1 MIGYN
6 FTNESAAKCLR
17 KDGNANECANSLSCD
32 EGYYGTP
39 SVTLCTSPGP
49 YAVIG
54 CTPPTTTAG
63 PTTTP
68 GPTSAPLPPKV
79 TTPKPPVNPEW
90 WCPKIEEDDP
100 DDPYD
105 HLHRAKNKCGH
116 CHARYM
122 GPWVSV
128 MIALVIEVIVMICI
142 AILTSERKRLGRV
155 TMGRYISR
163 KKTPAVYEKGKY
175 TAGKFKALEY
185 EHHEFHRGRFRYI
198 EPKVIH
204 LARIVF
210 TDRAKR
216 TWTVFLQRKDA
227 IKAQEHFYSVQ
238 SQNIRQEYQS
248 HNDLT
253 RR

>member
-1 MIGYN
+1 M
-6 FTNESAAKCLR
+6 R
-17 KDGNANECANSLSCD
+17 
-32 EGYYGTP
+32 
-39 SVTLCTSPGP
+39 
-49 YAVIG
+49 
-54 CTPPTTTAG
+54 
-63 PTTTP
+63 
-68 GPTSAPLPPKV
+68 
-79 TTPKPPVNPEW
+79 
-90 WCPKIEEDDP
+90 
-100 DDPYD
+100 
-105 HLHRAKNKCGH
+105 
-116 CHARYM
+116 
-122 GPWVSV
+122 
-128 MIALVIEVIVMICI
+128 
-142 AILTSERKRLGRV
+142 
-155 TMGRYISR
+155 RYISR

-185 EHHEFHRGRFRYI
+185 EHHQFHRGRFRYI